1 MPTTTQAILEEDGTQ
16 VALEQVAEKV
26 GEAEQVI
33 LRLLSEE
40 GDRDWSIRELQD
52 AAAYQD
58 SLSPWVISIAFMR
71 LRKAGTIRLDSNL
84 RIQAV

>member
-1 MPTTTQAILEEDGTQ
+1 MPTSTQAILEEDGTQ

-40 GDRDWSIRELQD
+40 ADRARSIRELQD
-52 AAAYQD
+52 EAALKD

-71 LRKAGTIRLDSNL
+71 LRDAGSISLDSNL
-84 RIQAV
+84 RIHAV